1 MPSRFPFSS
10 SVFSAFSFSACVALS
25 LPTFGTAFAATPVL
39 VLNTDSDAQDA
50 QAPALDRAL
59 ARFAGV
65 ASGSYFWSEG
75 LVAEQL
81 IAGLS
86 ASLHRQ
92 QLALPGDVRLLSS
105 YRRVGGGGERAA
117 VMVDGRG
124 EVLAAALAH
133 RGCGADGKAA
143 CRGDDQHAE
152 LVVFLRP
159 GFDRAKAQPLLA
171 WSTQVPKEDMDSGEP
186 EKIVRTDYITL
197 DAAHTAAP
205 PVKRPKGFSAKVP
218 LYPRAVIYRTGQ
230 DALSDEKAR
239 RVLRL
244 QTTDS
249 IAQVLAFYK
258 QLTPPLAGMES
269 GAEDRT
275 GYVLGSRDG
284 VSFSVNAKQPRNMP
298 VVTNIEIEISE

>member
-1 MPSRFPFSS
+1 MPSRFRF
-10 SVFSAFSFSACVALS
+10 AFSFSAGLVLS
-25 LPTFGTAFAATPVL
+25 LPTFCTAFAASPVL
-39 VLNTDSDAQDA
+39 VLNTDSESQDA
-50 QAPALDRAL
+50 QAPALDRAV

-92 QLALPGDVRLLSS
+92 QLALPGNVRLLSS
-105 YRRVGGGGERAA
+105 YRSTGGGGERAA
-117 VMVDGRG
+117 VMLDARG
-124 EVLAAALAH
+124 DVLAAALAH

-143 CRGDDQHAE
+143 CRGDDQRAE

-159 GFDRAKAQPLLA
+159 GFDRANAQPLLA
-171 WSTQVPKEDMDSGEP
+171 WSTRVPKEDLQSGEA

-197 DAAHTAAP
+197 DAAHTAAV
-205 PVKRPKGFSAKVP
+205 PVTRPKGFSAKVP
-218 LYPRAVIYRTGQ
+218 LYPRAVVYRNGQ
-230 DALSDEKAR
+230 DALSDEKAK

-269 GAEDRT
+269 GADGRT
-275 GYVLGSRDG
+275 GYVLGTRNG
-284 VSFSVNAKQPRNMP
+284 VSFSVNAQQPRDMP

>member
-1 MPSRFPFSS
+1 MPFRFPS
-10 SVFSAFSFSACVALS
+10 ALS
-25 LPTFGTAFAATPVL
+25 LSACLGLSLPAFGTAFAATPVL
-39 VLNTDSDAQDA
+39 VLDTDSEAQDA

-65 ASGSYFWSEG
+65 ATGSYFWSEG

-81 IAGLS
+81 IAGLA
-86 ASLHRQ
+86 ASMHRQ
-92 QLALPGDVRLLSS
+92 QSALPGDARLLSS
-105 YRRVGGGGERAA
+105 YRSNSRGSERAA

-133 RGCGADGKAA
+133 RGCGADGKVA

-159 GFDRAKAQPLLA
+159 GFDRTKARPLLA
-171 WSTQVPKEDMDSGEP
+171 WSTQVPKDDLNSGEP

-197 DAAHTAAP
+197 DAAHTAAA
-205 PVKRPKGFSAKVP
+205 PVKRPKGFPASVP

-230 DALSDEKAR
+230 DALSDKKAS

-249 IAQVLAFYK
+249 IAQVLAFYT
-258 QLTPPLAGMES
+258 QLTPPLADMEAGS
-269 GAEDRT
+269 EGRT
-275 GYVLGSRDG
+275 GYVLGARDG
-284 VSFSVNAKQPRNMP
+284 VSFSVNAKQPRDMP

>member
-1 MPSRFPFSS
+1 
-10 SVFSAFSFSACVALS
+10 
-25 LPTFGTAFAATPVL
+25 
-39 VLNTDSDAQDA
+39 
-50 QAPALDRAL
+50 
-59 ARFAGV
+59 
-65 ASGSYFWSEG
+65 
-75 LVAEQL
+75 
-81 IAGLS
+81 
-86 ASLHRQ
+86 
-92 QLALPGDVRLLSS
+92 
-105 YRRVGGGGERAA
+105 
-117 VMVDGRG
+117 
-124 EVLAAALAH
+124 
-133 RGCGADGKAA
+133 
-143 CRGDDQHAE
+143 
-152 LVVFLRP
+152 
-159 GFDRAKAQPLLA
+159 
-171 WSTQVPKEDMDSGEP
+171 VPKEDLDSGEP

-197 DAAHTAAP
+197 DAAHTSAA

-284 VSFSVNAKQPRNMP
+284 VRFSVNARQPRNMP